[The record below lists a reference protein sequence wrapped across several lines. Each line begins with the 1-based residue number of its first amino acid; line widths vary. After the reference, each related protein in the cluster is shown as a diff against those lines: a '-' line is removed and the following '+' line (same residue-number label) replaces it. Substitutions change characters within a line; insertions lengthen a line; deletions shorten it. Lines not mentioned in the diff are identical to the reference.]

1 MPSLLQHIKP
11 FKNNRVTIKHNQ
23 STNDIISGILITHN
37 LHKSDY
43 DKICMQFNARST
55 ENICKKIY
63 NYLSKNTIY
72 KIESDDKQTL
82 RSPAAILTLGAKK
95 NIGLDCKSYALFS
108 AGILDALKR
117 RGKDINWC
125 FRFASYKIYD
135 KIPHHVFIVI
145 NPNTNNEIWL
155 DNVFKPF
162 NNHKQYFHKIDKM
175 ALIAIAGIGGKNR
188 RNRKNAVKGKLK
200 ERLKKG
206 GKLLI
211 KFNPATVSARNSFLL
226 MVKLNIFGLARNLAK
241 VQLMKPKELYRFW
254 NKIGG
259 NTKNLDKAINVGKN
273 KGHHKASAAGV
284 GFVPA
289 IAAAIAAATPIVV
302 KIGALLKSC
311 GIDTS
316 KLAAAAKKVIS
327 KVADRKIDQFAEYQV
342 DKEDSGEDS
351 GEFNSSGADESSESA
366 DDNND
371 GGGADESSD
380 DSGEEI
386 NGVFYPALKNNLSA
400 RSIQNKMNRFNTSMT
415 LRNLKP
421 RRFI

>member
-1 MPSLLQHIKP
+1 M
-11 FKNNRVTIKHNQ
+11 
-23 STNDIISGILITHN
+23 
-37 LHKSDY
+37 
-43 DKICMQFNARST
+43 
-55 ENICKKIY
+55 
-63 NYLSKNTIY
+63 
-72 KIESDDKQTL
+72 
-82 RSPAAILTLGAKK
+82 
-95 NIGLDCKSYALFS
+95 
-108 AGILDALKR
+108 
-117 RGKDINWC
+117 
-125 FRFASYKIYD
+125 
-135 KIPHHVFIVI
+135 
-145 NPNTNNEIWL
+145 
-155 DNVFKPF
+155 
-162 NNHKQYFHKIDKM
+162 
-175 ALIAIAGIGGKNR
+175 
-188 RNRKNAVKGKLK
+188 
-200 ERLKKG
+200 KKG

-241 VQLMKPKELYRFW
+241 VQAMKPKELYRFW

-327 KVADRKIDQFAEYQV
+327 KVADNKIDQFAEQQI

-351 GEFNSSGADESSESA
+351 GEFNSSGADESS
-366 DDNND
+366 DDS
-371 GGGADESSD
+371 GADESSD

-386 NGVFYPALKNNLSA
+386 NGVYYPALRNNLSTN
-400 RSIQNKMNRFNTSMT
+400 SIQRKMNRFNTSMT
-415 LRNLKP
+415 LRNLKQ